1 MKIYSFRNKKNQ
13 YMKGILFLLA
23 FFISLSLFL
32 VTFTDEICADENKA
46 TAEINHFYTCNIE
59 GIIDPSTANYLGKC
73 LEKSQEDGS
82 GLIILMDT
90 PGGLETS
97 MREIIKTILNT
108 AAPVIVF
115 VYPDGAR
122 AASAGVFIIYASDIA
137 VMVPGSNIGAAHP
150 VNLGGEQQISEEMM
164 EKVVND
170 SVSFIRSLASLH
182 DRNADWAE
190 KAVRESDSITADKAL
205 ELGVIDFISSDLK
218 ELMEKV
224 DGKIINKQK
233 NTFVLNTSN
242 AVTEEIEMSFISKFL
257 HIISNPNIAYLL
269 FIIGIFGIIYEF
281 SQPGLGISG
290 AIGVLFIILGLYS
303 FSILPINY
311 AGLGLII
318 LAIIL
323 FILDIKLNLG
333 GILSILGI
341 ISMLIGSFLLI
352 DTGAP
357 YLKIAKTLIICVTIV
372 VSGFIIIVVRAVYK
386 THIRKPVT
394 GKSGMIGE
402 TAITL
407 ETLNPDGQIKIGG
420 EIWNAISKNKKKI
433 NKGEHVIIIS
443 IKGLTLFVQ
452 KIKNKNKSN

>member
-1 MKIYSFRNKKNQ
+1 MKIYSIRNKKNQ
-13 YMKGILFLLA
+13 YIKGILFLLA

-32 VTFTDEICADENKA
+32 VTFTDEIYADENKA

-137 VMVPGSNIGAAHP
+137 VMSPGSNIGAAHP

-407 ETLNPDGQIKIGG
+407 ETLNPDGQIKIDG

>member
-1 MKIYSFRNKKNQ
+1 MKIYSIRNKKNQ
-13 YMKGILFLLA
+13 YIKGILFLLA

-32 VTFTDEICADENKA
+32 VTFTDEIYADENKA

-73 LEKSQEDGS
+73 LEKSQEEGS

-137 VMVPGSNIGAAHP
+137 TMVPGSNIGAAHP

-205 ELGVIDFISSDLK
+205 ELGVIDFILSDLK
-218 ELMEKV
+218 ELMEKI
-224 DGKIINKQK
+224 DGKIINKHK

-242 AVTEEIEMSFISKFL
+242 AVIEEIEMSFISKFL

>member
-1 MKIYSFRNKKNQ
+1 MKIYSIRNKKNQ
-13 YMKGILFLLA
+13 YIKGILFLFA
-23 FFISLSLFL
+23 FLISLSLFL
-32 VTFTDEICADENKA
+32 VIFTDEIYADENK
-46 TAEINHFYTCNIE
+46 TTTEINHFYTCNIE

-73 LEKSQEDGS
+73 LKKSQEDGS

-108 AAPVIVF
+108 ATPVIVF

-137 VMVPGSNIGAAHP
+137 VMCPGTNIGAAHP

-170 SVSFIRSLASLH
+170 SISFIRSLASLH
-182 DRNADWAE
+182 NRNADWAE

-205 ELGVIDFISSDLK
+205 ELGVINFISSDLK
-218 ELMEKV
+218 ELIEKI
-224 DGKIINKQK
+224 DGKIINKHR

-242 AVTEEIEMSFISKFL
+242 AVLEEIEMSFISKFL

-323 FILDIKLNLG
+323 FILDVKLNLG
-333 GILSILGI
+333 GILSIAGVASLL
-341 ISMLIGSFLLI
+341 MGSFLLI
-352 DTGAP
+352 DTDAP
-357 YLKIAKTLIICVTIV
+357 YLKIARTLIIIVTIV
-372 VSGFIIIVVRAVYK
+372 ISVLIIIVIRAVYK
-386 THIRKPVT
+386 AHRKKPVT

-402 TAITL
+402 TAIAL
-407 ETLNPDGQIKIGG
+407 ETLNPDGQIKIAG

-433 NKGEHVIIIS
+433 NKGDHAIIIS

-452 KIKNKNKSN
+452 QVKNKNKSN

>member
-1 MKIYSFRNKKNQ
+1 MKIYSFKNKKNQ
-13 YMKGILFLLA
+13 YIKGILFLLA

-32 VTFTDEICADENKA
+32 VTFTDEIYADENKA

-73 LEKSQEDGS
+73 LEKSQEEGS

-372 VSGFIIIVVRAVYK
+372 ISGLIIIVIRAVYK
-386 THIRKPVT
+386 AHKKKPVT

-407 ETLNPDGQIKIGG
+407 ETSNPDGQIKIGG

-452 KIKNKNKSN
+452 KIKNKNKQN

>member
-1 MKIYSFRNKKNQ
+1 MKIYSIRNKKNQ

-23 FFISLSLFL
+23 FLIFLSLFL
-32 VTFTDEICADENKA
+32 ITFTDEIYADENKA
-46 TAEINHFYTCNIE
+46 TTEINHFYTCNIE

-73 LEKSQEDGS
+73 LKKSQEDGS

-97 MREIIKTILNT
+97 MREIIKNILNT
-108 AAPVIVF
+108 ATPVIVF
-115 VYPDGAR
+115 VYPAGSR

-170 SVSFIRSLASLH
+170 SISFIRSLADLH
-182 DRNADWAE
+182 NRNADWAE
-190 KAVRESDSITADKAL
+190 KAVRKSDSITADKAL

-218 ELMEKV
+218 ELMEKI
-224 DGKIINKQK
+224 DGKIINKHK

-341 ISMLIGSFLLI
+341 ISMLMGSFLLI
-352 DTGAP
+352 DTSAP
-357 YLKIAKTLIICVTIV
+357 YLKIAKTLIICLTIV
-372 VSGFIIIVVRAVYK
+372 VSGFMIIVARAVYK

-420 EIWNAISKNKKKI
+420 EIWNAISKNNKKI
-433 NKGEHVIIIS
+433 KKNEHVEIVS

-452 KIKNKNKSN
+452 KTKSKNKSN

>member
-1 MKIYSFRNKKNQ
+1 MKIYSFKNKKNQ
-13 YMKGILFLLA
+13 YIKGILFLLA

-32 VTFTDEICADENKA
+32 VTFTDEIYADENKA
-46 TAEINHFYTCNIE
+46 AAEINHFYTCNIE

-150 VNLGGEQQISEEMM
+150 VNLGGEQQISEEVM

-242 AVTEEIEMSFISKFL
+242 VVTEEIEMSFISKFL

-394 GKSGMIGE
+394 GKSGMISE

-452 KIKNKNKSN
+452 KIKNKNKQN

>member
-1 MKIYSFRNKKNQ
+1 MEIYSIRNKKNQ
-13 YMKGILFLLA
+13 YIKGILFLLA
-23 FFISLSLFL
+23 FLISLSLFL
-32 VTFTDEICADENKA
+32 TTFTDEIYADENNA
-46 TAEINHFYTCNIE
+46 TIEINHFYTCNIE

-73 LEKSQEDGS
+73 LKKSQEDGS

-108 AAPVIVF
+108 TTPVIVF
-115 VYPDGAR
+115 VYPAGSR

-137 VMVPGSNIGAAHP
+137 VMSPGTNIGAAHP

-170 SVSFIRSLASLH
+170 SISFIRSLADLH
-182 DRNADWAE
+182 NRNADWAE

-218 ELMEKV
+218 ELMEKI
-224 DGKIINKQK
+224 DGKIINKHK

-341 ISMLIGSFLLI
+341 LSMLMGSFLLI
-352 DTGAP
+352 DTDAP
-357 YLKIAKTLIICVTIV
+357 YLKIARTLIISVTIV
-372 VSGFIIIVVRAVYK
+372 ISALTIIIIRAVYK
-386 THIRKPVT
+386 AHKKKPVT

-407 ETLNPDGQIKIGG
+407 ETLNPNGQIKIDG
-420 EIWNAISKNKKKI
+420 EIWNAVSKNNKKI
-433 NKGEHVIIIS
+433 NKNEQVEIVS

-452 KIKNKNKSN
+452 KAKSKNKSN